1 MFTIPGVIGPDKK
14 KDAYPTVTKL
24 LKELHEFKEESVGD
38 MVRIMDSKITQQKKN
53 FDERLADVQSSTS
66 ELLKAQEATLVSLKS
81 RCNQLDDEMDKLLDE

>member
-1 MFTIPGVIGPDKK
+1 
-14 KDAYPTVTKL
+14 
-24 LKELHEFKEESVGD
+24 
-38 MVRIMDSKITQQKKN
+38 MDSKITQQKKN